1 MALCLGLDFSLLC
14 IDAHILATH
23 FGNIVAA
30 NEWVFER
37 QPLLWNRVYDE
48 PNQGVEGITQA
59 CQVAWI
65 GSYAVL
71 VGEQQK
77 CLPFFTK
84 VGFNWSTAASFS
96 DEKTAMSP
104 LFRRRGDT

>member
-1 MALCLGLDFSLLC
+1 MALCLGLDMSLLC
-14 IDAHILATH
+14 IDAHILANH
-23 FGNIVAA
+23 FGKIVAA

-48 PNQGVEGITQA
+48 PNQGVEGSNQA
-59 CQVAWI
+59 AQLIWC

-71 VGEQQK
+71 VGQEQK

-96 DEKTAMSP
+96 DEKTAMTSS
-104 LFRRRGDT
+104 FRPRGDT